1 MSSQHF
7 PAVIKECYSEENDTN
22 STRLAGLH
30 ELPWVKIQMSHVQS
44 QTQHSTYFIY
54 GPFLHEEPKVPAPLH
69 FLEC

>member
-1 MSSQHF
+1 
-7 PAVIKECYSEENDTN
+7 
-22 STRLAGLH
+22 
-30 ELPWVKIQMSHVQS
+30 MSHVQS